1 MVAADEQNLKTVFKT
16 IDKVSRPCQIDIAL
30 FCANETTRIWQ
41 ILICYQTFMIE
52 MI

>member
-1 MVAADEQNLKTVFKT
+1 MAAVDERNPKTVFKT

-30 FCANETTRIWQ
+30 FCVNETTRIWQ
-41 ILICYQTFMIE
+41 ILTCYHTFMIE